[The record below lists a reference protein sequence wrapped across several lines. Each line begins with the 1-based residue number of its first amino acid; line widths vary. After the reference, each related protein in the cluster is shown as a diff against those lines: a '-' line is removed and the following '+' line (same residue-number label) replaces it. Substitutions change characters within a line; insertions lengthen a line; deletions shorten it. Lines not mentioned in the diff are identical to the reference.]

1 MTVAT
6 SPRSINVM
14 WEEVVPIDQNGIIT
28 QYEVLYQPLESFGGD
43 IGVLTTNVSELA
55 TNLTDVEEF
64 INYTI
69 SVRAYTSVGAGPY
82 SDGMTVSTPQDG
94 KS

>member
-6 SPRSINVM
+6 SPRTISVM
-14 WEEVVPIDQNGIIT
+14 WEEVELIDQNGIIT
-28 QYEVLYQPLESFGGD
+28 MYEVLYQPLESFGGD
-43 IGVLTTNVSELA
+43 IGALTTNVSELA
-55 TNLTDVEEF
+55 TNLTNIEEF
-64 INYTI
+64 VNYTV

-82 SDGMTVSTPQDG
+82 SEGMTVSTPQDG